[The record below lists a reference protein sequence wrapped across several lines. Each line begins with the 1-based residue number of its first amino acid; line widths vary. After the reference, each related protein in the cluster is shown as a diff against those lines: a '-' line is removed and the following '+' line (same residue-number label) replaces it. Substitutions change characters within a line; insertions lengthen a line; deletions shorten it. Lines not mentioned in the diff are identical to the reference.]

1 MCWSFYLALGAE
13 LAIGMRQDPKELI
26 TVRPMSLSAE
36 SQSMQVS
43 VPGGRVVMAALSR
56 GGSPEVTQ
64 MVRGCPQTGRRG
76 PPEYPVHKGE
86 AGSGIFCLSAAC
98 SPLPASGEGLVG
110 KASELWAQGPRA
122 QQPTLAHEGD
132 QLPSCPCSPL
142 PPVPA
147 K

>member
-1 MCWSFYLALGAE
+1 MALGAE

-64 MVRGCPQTGRRG
+64 MVR
-76 PPEYPVHKGE
+76 
-86 AGSGIFCLSAAC
+86 AA
-98 SPLPASGEGLVG
+98 PKPAVG
-110 KASELWAQGPRA
+110 AP
-122 QQPTLAHEGD
+122 
-132 QLPSCPCSPL
+132 
-142 PPVPA
+142 
-147 K
+147 

>member
-64 MVRGCPQTGRRG
+64 MVRGCPQTGCRG
-76 PPEYPVHKGE
+76 PLSTLFTKGRLGQ
-86 AGSGIFCLSAAC
+86 ASSVYLLLVLLCR
-98 SPLPASGEGLVG
+98 PLG
-110 KASELWAQGPRA
+110 K
-122 QQPTLAHEGD
+122 
-132 QLPSCPCSPL
+132 
-142 PPVPA
+142 V
-147 K
+147 

>member
-1 MCWSFYLALGAE
+1 MDRLVCWSFYLALGAE

-64 MVRGCPQTGRRG
+64 MVR
-76 PPEYPVHKGE
+76 
-86 AGSGIFCLSAAC
+86 AA
-98 SPLPASGEGLVG
+98 PKLAVG
-110 KASELWAQGPRA
+110 AP
-122 QQPTLAHEGD
+122 
-132 QLPSCPCSPL
+132 
-142 PPVPA
+142 
-147 K
+147 